1 MREEKNYFVKPLL
14 FNDVSRD
21 DICQF
26 SSGLFTLD
34 NLILNEKRHDWHE
47 KIEVIRKMINK
58 K

>member
-1 MREEKNYFVKPLL
+1 MWEEKNYFVKLLL

-21 DICQF
+21 DIYQF